1 MANQKISLVTVEG
14 LSTGRVFADMDVQ
27 SKAVQ
32 TTITNKNAIRQSIR
46 NILSFRPKERVLYPE
61 FGNRATD
68 FVFDRITDTVIKNL
82 DSAVREMLLDEPRI
96 KVDDVNITA
105 NADNNEITVKV
116 GYTIQSLGVSDS
128 ISMTVRG
135 TIL

>member
-46 NILSFRPKERVLYPE
+46 NILTFRPKERVLYPE
-61 FGNRATD
+61 FGNSVTD